1 MSFHRVSDVTSII
14 LHACILARE
23 IPMKLLDKAI
33 LIKLVPSAHSLY
45 RNSALEIHTKEKLA

>member
-1 MSFHRVSDVTSII
+1 MSFHRVSDDTSII

-33 LIKLVPSAHSLY
+33 LIKLAPSAHYIETL
-45 RNSALEIHTKEKLA
+45 H